1 MTYYDT
7 QLSKEIHNIANN
19 TAIIANNLQ
28 DMIEAINNSTEL
40 KRMML
45 EMMQEDERIKEKMK
59 DFRTN

>member
-7 QLSKEIHNIANN
+7 QLAKEIHNIANN
-19 TAIIANNLQ
+19 TAIVANSLQ
-28 DMIEAINNSTEL
+28 DMIAAINNSTEL